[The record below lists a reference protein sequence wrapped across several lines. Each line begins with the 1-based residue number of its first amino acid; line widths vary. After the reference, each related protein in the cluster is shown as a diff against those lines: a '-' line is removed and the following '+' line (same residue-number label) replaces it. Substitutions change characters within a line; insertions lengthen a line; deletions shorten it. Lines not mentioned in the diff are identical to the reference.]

1 LVQSSGVG
9 PLICPKS
16 GSAPKPVLPQPLRRV
31 PGFVTPQNPAAL
43 IFHKH
48 GRTSMGSAAQPRG
61 RACKA
66 FCVLSE
72 EGISIQMISSANIK
86 TLVVI
91 DEKYVELAVQ
101 PAQGRR
107 AAPAHA

>member
-1 LVQSSGVG
+1 MSPDSSH
-9 PLICPKS
+9 PKI
-16 GSAPKPVLPQPLRRV
+16 QRH
-31 PGFVTPQNPAAL
+31 L

-91 DEKYVELAVQ
+91 DEKYVELAV
-101 PAQGRR
+101 
-107 AAPAHA
+107 

>member
-1 LVQSSGVG
+1 
-9 PLICPKS
+9 
-16 GSAPKPVLPQPLRRV
+16 
-31 PGFVTPQNPAAL
+31 
-43 IFHKH
+43 
-48 GRTSMGSAAQPRG
+48 MGSAAQPRG

-91 DEKYVELAVQ
+91 DEKYVELAV
-101 PAQGRR
+101 
-107 AAPAHA
+107 